1 MSLVD
6 DISGKA
12 KEVTGEVT
20 GDDKLKAEGKLD
32 QIKGDLKDR
41 VEETKDKVGDAVN
54 EGLDKVRD
62 KLDGDDESR

>member
-1 MSLVD
+1 MSLAD

-32 QIKGDLKDR
+32 QIKGDLKDKA
-41 VEETKDKVGDAVN
+41 EEAKDKVGDAVN

-62 KLDGDDESR
+62 TLEGDDEPK